1 LGKDNTILEYEL
13 RYKGILNK
21 FYLQAEPS
29 CMAVKQDGKIV
40 VGDTAG
46 YITWFERDGEVLK
59 TEKGASS
66 VVSMKIDDTSNFL
79 LVAR

>member
-1 LGKDNTILEYEL
+1 
-13 RYKGILNK
+13 
-21 FYLQAEPS
+21 
-29 CMAVKQDGKIV
+29 MAVKQDGKIV